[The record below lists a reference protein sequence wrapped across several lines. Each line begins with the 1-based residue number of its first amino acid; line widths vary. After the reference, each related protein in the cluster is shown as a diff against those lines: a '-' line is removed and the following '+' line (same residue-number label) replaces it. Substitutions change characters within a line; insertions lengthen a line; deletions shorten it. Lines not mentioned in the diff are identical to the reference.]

1 MADYTYATSSRKIYD
16 EMVKAENERINALA
30 QAYAE
35 KEKAANENYVAAL
48 IDIYDKNVMAQEKT
62 AAADIEKTYNE
73 YHADFDANAASELAR
88 RRALKEQM
96 ASYGLGQSGFNAT
109 NQTALTVA
117 RNRADAM
124 TRAARQE
131 AVDTIR
137 EDLRQY
143 KADATNKLTET
154 LATSGRESANRVLKN
169 EQALQGTVHQNAL
182 DRTAL
187 ENEEAEQLREEA
199 RQQREEA
206 AELRKE
212 TQQLKEWVDD
222 HNRAIYQTMLDAYDS
237 GNAALAE
244 EYAKQL
250 WQINEEG
257 NVVPLPFKT
266 EGASKFAKEQVA
278 LEVKRLENANKQQ
291 TSKVEKEELS
301 PLGYPTMYEDEVE
314 DIRGTFEILF
324 TVSDEQVKAALV
336 NHALN
341 KLYMI
346 ERRSKDKTSSGYMNA
361 ETFDTLLLY
370 LGVTKEQYQA
380 HKAKL
385 GVA

>member
-1 MADYTYATSSRKIYD
+1 MADYTYAASSRKLYD
-16 EMVKAENERINALA
+16 EMVRAENERVNALA
-30 QAYAE
+30 EAYAE
-35 KEKAANENYVAAL
+35 KEKTANKTYTAAL
-48 IDIYDKNVMAQEKT
+48 TDIHDRNVKAQEET
-62 AAADIEKTYNE
+62 AAADIAKTNKAYD
-73 YHADFDANAASELAR
+73 ADFDANAASELAR

-96 ASYGLGQSGFNAT
+96 AHYGLGQSGFNAT
-109 NQTALTVA
+109 NQTALTAA
-117 RNRADAM
+117 RHRADAA
-124 TRAARQE
+124 TRAARQAAE
-131 AVDTIR
+131 DAIR
-137 EDLRQY
+137 ADLRQY
-143 KADATNKLTET
+143 KTDAANKLAET
-154 LATSGRESANRVLKN
+154 LATSERESADRVLKN
-169 EQALQGTVHQNAL
+169 EQALQGAVHQNAL

-187 ENEEAEQLREEA
+187 ESEEAEQLREDA
-199 RQQREEA
+199 RQQNKDA
-206 AELRKE
+206 
-212 TQQLKEWVDD
+212 QQMKEWVDD

-257 NVVPLPFKT
+257 NVVPLPFET
-266 EGASKFAKEQVA
+266 EGAGKFVKEQA
-278 LEVKRLENANKQQ
+278 AMEAKRLENEIKG
-291 TSKVEKEELS
+291 TTPKVEKDELS

-324 TVSDEQVKAALV
+324 TVADEQVKAALV

-346 ERRSKDKTSSGYMNA
+346 ERRSKDETSAGYMNA
-361 ETFDTLLLY
+361 ETFNTLLLY

-385 GVA
+385 GVV